1 MALETMRISPRAKG
15 RLVLVVGP
23 LRAPRPRPHGRDQL
37 RGRDVCEVAARRC
50 QRGVLELG
58 LNQDDAGA
66 ELQQAQ
72 AQRAGPG
79 RGERRVGQ
87 HAEPEEVQ
95 EVVYQRMQQE
105 ADGVRAE
112 GVAGTAI
119 GRELALEL
127 DSLRSRGGPL
137 RTR

>member
-1 MALETMRISPRAKG
+1 M
-15 RLVLVVGP
+15 
-23 LRAPRPRPHGRDQL
+23 
-37 RGRDVCEVAARRC
+37 
-50 QRGVLELG
+50 G

-72 AQRAGPG
+72 AQRAEPG

-95 EVVYQRMQQE
+95 EVVHQRMQQE
-105 ADGVRAE
+105 AEGVRAG
-112 GVAGTAI
+112 GVAGKAI

-127 DSLRSRGGPL
+127 DSLRSLGGPL